1 MFFSEE
7 GDRLIDEIIRIVINP
22 SLNLGLNKF
31 LLLLAKADVHDDV
44 VTGRVKGFDRVSIV

>member
-1 MFFSEE
+1 
-7 GDRLIDEIIRIVINP
+7 
-22 SLNLGLNKF
+22 LGLNKF